1 MRVSSAEVREEEV
14 VGRRIGGVLT
24 PVRTHKKLVAG
35 ATLAGL
41 VLGLLA
47 ALLVPQKFTAEAR
60 VAVGAGTLTTS
71 AIAGYPLAAQDLAAN
86 YARYI
91 NDTGLAGH
99 SVPEGVKLTASP
111 IPESNVIRIEAESSN
126 RTEAELVTKD
136 IAETLVRVV
145 NSADGVD
152 AAGETGGNLA
162 AVSREWGEAYAD
174 VQTIEAELNALRQR
188 GTATTTELQRI
199 RDRLAEAKTRESIA
213 QARRE
218 VVNAT
223 QLTDLLVVTEPGPAA
238 SDRGS
243 YMQRFGLIGTV
254 VGFAV
259 GLILAHRR
267 DARRQDAPGRN
278 AARRDNRPAT
288 GPETGG
294 SGAAAL

>member
-1 MRVSSAEVREEEV
+1 MRVSNAEVREEEFA
-14 VGRRIGGVLT
+14 GRRVGGVLA
-24 PVRTHKKLVAG
+24 PVRNHKKLVAG

-41 VLGLLA
+41 VLGLLL
-47 ALLVPQKFTAEAR
+47 ALVLPQKFTAEAR

-99 SVPEGVKLTASP
+99 TVPEGVTLSASP
-111 IPESNVIRIEAESSN
+111 IPESNVIRIEAESSD
-126 RTEAELVTKD
+126 RAEAELVAKD
-136 IAETLVRVV
+136 VAETLVRVV

-152 AAGETGGNLA
+152 AAGESGGNLA

-174 VQTIEAELNALRQR
+174 VQTIEAQLRQ
-188 GTATTTELQRI
+188 GGGGSAL

-213 QARRE
+213 QAKLE

-223 QLTDLLVVTEPGPAA
+223 QLTDLIVVTEPGPAT
-238 SDRGS
+238 SNRWTN
-243 YMQRFGLIGTV
+243 MQQFGLIGIV
-254 VGFAV
+254 VGFLV

-267 DARRQDAPGRN
+267 DARNASSQNAPRRNVPRQSDRPIPG
-278 AARRDNRPAT
+278 P
-288 GPETGG
+288 GTGG